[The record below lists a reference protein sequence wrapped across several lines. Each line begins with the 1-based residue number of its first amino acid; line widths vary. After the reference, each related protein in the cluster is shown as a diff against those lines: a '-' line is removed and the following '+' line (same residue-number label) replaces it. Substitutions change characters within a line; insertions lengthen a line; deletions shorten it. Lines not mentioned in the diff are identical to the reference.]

1 MRASTHNDGY
11 YEYSGD
17 DVPAWAIGMAPCE
30 VIAKPAPDS
39 KAIKAAEIRALE
51 APLADE
57 AARMTRQVTLQT
69 ALDWACKQAPN
80 LTTEQVHAALMA
92 QGTGYFK
99 LYNLEQAVKAIR
111 DRP

>member
-1 MRASTHNDGY
+1 MNIDKQGNLY
-11 YEYSGD
+11 YGD
-17 DVPAWAIGMAPCE
+17 MVIGDREATESEVSAWTLARTP
-30 VIAKPAPDS
+30 VAKAV
-39 KAIKAAEIRALE
+39 KAAEIRALE